1 MNTAKANGGVPG
13 VFVTGTDTGVGKTVI
28 AGGLAASLASIGVD
42 VGVMKPISTG
52 GEERGSAPVEE
63 SGETS
68 EDAVPN
74 RAKCAGEVNRRLVSE
89 DAVYL
94 KHAANVKDSLDL
106 INPICLREPL
116 APSVASEQEGLPIDL
131 DRVNIAF
138 KQLRRKHEFMV
149 VEGVGGLAV
158 PIRDDILVA
167 HLAARLELPLIIVAL
182 PTLGTINHTLL
193 TVEFARSFNLEI
205 HGIVL
210 NGLRQDMVGLAE
222 STNPAEIS
230 RVTNLPILGVVPF
243 DGRLRQRTP
252 SSPFLAQFMS
262 ENIDWKIEGIVP
274 AFPETGGRRNESLD
288 DTEAALNN

>member
-1 MNTAKANGGVPG
+1 MNTVKHSCGTPG

-28 AGGLAASLASIGVD
+28 AGGLAASLASIGVN
-42 VGVMKPISTG
+42 VGVMKPIATG
-52 GEERGSAPVEE
+52 GEDVDAASVDADDKI
-63 SGETS
+63 S
-68 EDAVPN
+68 EDPIPN
-74 RAKCAGEVNRRLVSE
+74 RATCAGEVNRRFVSE

-116 APSVASEQEGLPIDL
+116 APSVASELECLPIDFE
-131 DRVNIAF
+131 RVDIAF
-138 KQLRRKHEFMV
+138 NQLRQRHEFMV

-158 PIRDDILVA
+158 PIHDDLLVA
-167 HLAARLELPLIIVAL
+167 HLAARFQLPLIVVAR

-230 RVTNLPILGVVPF
+230 RLTNLPILGVVPF
-243 DGRLRQRTP
+243 DGRLRQRAP
-252 SSPFLAQFMS
+252 SPSFLAQFMA
-262 ENIDWKIEGIVP
+262 ENIDWKIGDITA
-274 AFPETGGRRNESLD
+274 AFSKTGGYGHES
-288 DTEAALNN
+288 

>member
-1 MNTAKANGGVPG
+1 MNTVKHSCGTPG
-13 VFVTGTDTGVGKTVI
+13 VFVTGTDSGVGKTVI

-42 VGVMKPISTG
+42 VGVMKPIATG
-52 GEERGSAPVEE
+52 GEERGSAPVAE

-68 EDAVPN
+68 EDAIPN
-74 RAKCAGEVNRRLVSE
+74 RARCAGEVNRCLVSE

-94 KHAANVKDSLDL
+94 KHAANVKDSLEL

-116 APSVASEQEGLPIDL
+116 APSVASELEGLPIDL
-131 DRVNIAF
+131 DPVHFAF
-138 KQLRRKHEFMV
+138 KQLCRKHEFMV

-167 HLAARLELPLIIVAL
+167 HLAVRLELPVIIVAR

-262 ENIDWKIEGIVP
+262 GNIDWKIEGIAP
-274 AFPETGGRRNESLD
+274 AF
-288 DTEAALNN
+288 